1 MPQEEIQFVV
11 LGIMRIRSNE
21 ENKKCISLKVK
32 VSFWRGVL
40 RGCNSIPLPICDGT
54 QTVYNEYSNY
64 VLGQLKLIS
73 LLVGRGVSELNQ
85 TQFLPSRMEPIT
97 SLTFVISAIS

>member
-1 MPQEEIQFVV
+1 MQISN
-11 LGIMRIRSNE
+11 GRSNE

-32 VSFWRGVL
+32 VSFWGGVL
-40 RGCNSIPLPICDGT
+40 RGCNSIPLPICDGK

-73 LLVGRGVSELNQ
+73 LLVGIGVSEIRLSFYRQ
-85 TQFLPSRMEPIT
+85 EWSQSRPSH
-97 SLTFVISAIS
+97 LWFQL

>member
-73 LLVGRGVSELNQ
+73 LLVGIGVSEIRLSFYRQ
-85 TQFLPSRMEPIT
+85 EWSQLRPSH
-97 SLTFVISAIS
+97 LWFQL